1 MDSLDDIN
9 HQSALLLIKKTSPI
23 RKSSRPDTHAFID
36 ELELITPGK
45 LNASKGSPY

>member
-9 HQSALLLIKKTSPI
+9 HQI
-23 RKSSRPDTHAFID
+23 THAFID